1 MVFELGNS
9 LNLMQ
14 SDYPSLEIWQQH
26 RSGRAGEAVKGIT
39 QRQYLLVFRQEFEP
53 QIFELDLPRFALL
66 QGCQRGES
74 IVALTEDSDAASALE
89 SLASLID
96 KGWITGFHHV

>member
-1 MVFELGNS
+1 MSYDLGNS
-9 LNLMQ
+9 LSVMQ
-14 SDYPSLEIWQQH
+14 SDYPILEIWKQH
-26 RSGRAGEAVKGIT
+26 RSRETVEAVKGIT
-39 QRQYLLVFRQEFEP
+39 QRQYLLVYRQEFEP

-74 IVALTEDSDAASALE
+74 IVALAEDCDAASALG

-96 KGWITGFHHV
+96 KGWVTGFHHV